1 MHVMIKALIIA
12 WGILPAQPPVDL
24 RSPVDFFAEEITME
38 VNESEVSIG
47 GVYYFRN
54 NTSKDKSFPIIF
66 PFYVDSLTSFPDR
79 IDAYVISGS
88 DTSVINFQS
97 LEERHCIRLG
107 IPMIPDSV
115 TIWHLD
121 YNQKIS
127 SRKARYILT
136 STSAWKKPLEKATY
150 RFIAPKSFDI
160 NYAWPEADTV
170 ITGDKVTLIATRT
183 DFLPPRDM
191 EIIWEQIQQ

>member
-170 ITGDKVTLIATRT
+170 ITGDKVTLIANRT
-183 DFLPPRDM
+183 DFMPPRDM